1 MRIRTSSISSI
12 FIFIAVSRL
21 IFHSSWCLVSPFYRK
36 TLSTSIMLAYIWHT
50 LPSLCRVSAGVK
62 DTFRCSIYNWTLADY
77 VVSHRYVLLH
87 HSRIDVGYY
96 SNSCGNIKYIGTMIV
111 SSSANPF
118 TQVFVVEIGIK
129 QSPYLNAAVFYN
141 DVKTVWEMCKYFCIH
156 TSLLRLSVVVLY
168 FPNTNGYKNVN
179 AEGFMIHYV
188 FAIVM
193 LEGENYCYIL
203 MSSRAV
209 SSRTYAGN

>member
-1 MRIRTSSISSI
+1 MQ
-12 FIFIAVSRL
+12 
-21 IFHSSWCLVSPFYRK
+21 
-36 TLSTSIMLAYIWHT
+36 AYICHT

-62 DTFRCSIYNWTLADY
+62 DTFRCSIYIWTLADY

-129 QSPYLNAAVFYN
+129 QSPYLNAAVF
-141 DVKTVWEMCKYFCIH
+141 
-156 TSLLRLSVVVLY
+156 L
-168 FPNTNGYKNVN
+168 
-179 AEGFMIHYV
+179 
-188 FAIVM
+188 
-193 LEGENYCYIL
+193 
-203 MSSRAV
+203 
-209 SSRTYAGN
+209 